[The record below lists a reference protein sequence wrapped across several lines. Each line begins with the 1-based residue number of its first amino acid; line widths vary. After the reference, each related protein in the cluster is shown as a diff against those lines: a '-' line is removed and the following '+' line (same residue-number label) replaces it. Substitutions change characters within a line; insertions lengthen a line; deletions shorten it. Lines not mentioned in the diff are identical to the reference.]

1 MARVRRRGARG
12 ARTSFPRL
20 RVVWFHQAAR
30 RRANATLAARFGLE
44 PVDLAA
50 PLSLATWQGA
60 NQALKSAAL
69 WATLPRDGHVLM
81 LGGDAGLRAK
91 PPAGAAARMRF
102 EWFGYDFVG
111 RAAAARLARR
121 ARLLQRRVLAA
132 ERVGDATAV
141 RARRRRRRR
150 ARP

>member
-1 MARVRRRGARG
+1 MAPVLQNLTHLLSAAFILDVRHGPAFVGAVR
-12 ARTSFPRL
+12 AVRAAFPRL

-30 RRANATLAARFGLE
+30 RAANATLAARFGLE

-81 LGGDAGLRAK
+81 LGGDAGLRAE
-91 PPAGAAARMRF
+91 AARGR
-102 EWFGYDFVG
+102 G
-111 RAAAARLARR
+111 RAHAL
-121 ARLLQRRVLAA
+121 
-132 ERVGDATAV
+132 
-141 RARRRRRRR
+141 
-150 ARP
+150 

>member
-12 ARTSFPRL
+12 AHTSFPRL

-81 LGGDAGLRAK
+81 LGGDAGLCAE
-91 PPAGAAARMRF
+91 AARGR
-102 EWFGYDFVG
+102 G
-111 RAAAARLARR
+111 RAHAL
-121 ARLLQRRVLAA
+121 
-132 ERVGDATAV
+132 
-141 RARRRRRRR
+141 
-150 ARP
+150 